1 MSGFCRE
8 FGLFLLVV
16 VLVGVTRSRLK
27 GWMTVVYYADLFPFV
42 LKTRTDWTII
52 TKYASSR
59 PVSQSD
65 KTRHR
70 SFYQPVL
77 MLNHAVNLLIW
88 FCER

>member
-27 GWMTVVYYADLFPFV
+27 GRMTVVYYADLFPFV
-42 LKTRTDWTII
+42 LKTRTDWTI

-65 KTRHR
+65 KTHQR

-77 MLNHAVNLLIW
+77 MLNHAVIY
-88 FCER
+88 